1 MSRTVLYKT
10 NRDPR
15 ESAIGQLKLQ
25 QEKHAALVPM
35 PNGAKTT
42 ILVKPTDPRYI
53 AYREQQ
59 AEKIKQEIKAY
70 EAEKNHRRRRAG
82 RPIKKENPSADN
94 S

>member
-1 MSRTVLYKT
+1 MSRTVIHKT
-10 NRDPR
+10 PVDAR
-15 ESAIGQLKLQ
+15 ELAMAHAEQYR
-25 QEKHAALVPM
+25 EKHSQLVPM
-35 PNGAKTT
+35 PNGARTT

-59 AEKIKQEIKAY
+59 SEKIQQEIKAY

-82 RPIKKENPSADN
+82 RPLKKENPSADN